1 MNNKIVSVEP
11 LSIADEIGLAPG
23 DEIIAVNGNKIED
36 ELDLRFLCSAEYL
49 EIEVIIGGE
58 HEIIEID
65 NPERE
70 DLGVT
75 FESALFGNAKHCSN
89 KCIFCFIDQLPPN
102 MRESLYF
109 KDDDS
114 RLSFLTGNY
123 VTLTNAKDADL
134 DKIIKMHMEPI
145 NVSVHTTDPKLR
157 VFMLKN
163 PKAARINE
171 QMKKLADGGIHMN
184 CQIVLVRD
192 INDGENLI
200 KTVRDLSNLYPY
212 VTSVS
217 AVPMGM
223 TKFRDGLFKAKSYDK
238 KSSQKV
244 ISDIFALQQ
253 DMLAKISTRFIY
265 IADEFF
271 LMAEHPMPGDD
282 EYEGYYQIEN
292 GVGLIRSFET
302 DFCEAMK
309 TPPPKHVSVDLITGL
324 AAYDEIKKLAQKACL
339 MYNNVNI
346 RVHGVRNDFFGEKIT
361 VAGLVTGGD
370 IIKQLS
376 GKIESGI
383 AVIPN
388 VMLRSG
394 TDIFLDDLTVSDV
407 ERGLNAKIIVTDGT
421 GDDLWNT
428 IINSEEK
435 E

>member
-1 MNNKIVSVEP
+1 M
-11 LSIADEIGLAPG
+11 SIADEIGLSPG
-23 DEIIAVNGNKIED
+23 DEILAINGSRIED
-36 ELDLRFLCSAEYL
+36 ELDLRFLCTAEYL
-49 EIEVIIGGE
+49 EIEAVIGGE

-70 DLGVT
+70 DLGVA

-102 MRESLYF
+102 MRKSLYF

-123 VTLTNAKDADL
+123 VTLTNAKESDI

-145 NVSVHTTDPKLR
+145 NVSVHTTNPSLR

-163 PKAARINE
+163 PKAAKITR

-184 CQIVLVRD
+184 CQIVLVRG
-192 INDGENLI
+192 INDGDELK
-200 KTVRDLSNLYPY
+200 KTVRDLSELHPY

-223 TKFRDGLFKAKSYDK
+223 TKFRKGLFEAKSYDK
-238 KSSQKV
+238 ESSQQV
-244 ISDIFALQQ
+244 ISDIFSLQNE
-253 DMLAKISTRFIY
+253 MLNKIGTRFIY

-271 LMAEHPMPGDD
+271 LMAEHPIPSDE
-282 EYEGYYQIEN
+282 EYEDYCQIEN
-292 GVGLIRSFET
+292 GVGLMRSFET
-302 DFCEAMK
+302 EFCDAMK
-309 TPPPKHVSVDLITGL
+309 HPPENDVSVDIITGL
-324 AAYDEIKKLAQKACL
+324 AAYDEIKRLAKKACL
-339 MYNNVNI
+339 MYNNVRIN
-346 RVHGVRNDFFGEKIT
+346 VHGVRNDFFGEKIT

-376 GKIESGI
+376 GKTSGNKTI
-383 AVIPN
+383 IPD

-394 TDIFLDDLTVSDV
+394 TDIFLDDLTVSDI
-407 ERGLNAKIIVTDGT
+407 EHALNTKILVTDSSGA
-421 GDDLWNT
+421 GLWDT
-428 IINSEEK
+428 IIHSEDK
-435 E
+435 K

>member
-1 MNNKIVSVEP
+1 
-11 LSIADEIGLAPG
+11 
-23 DEIIAVNGNKIED
+23 
-36 ELDLRFLCSAEYL
+36 
-49 EIEVIIGGE
+49 
-58 HEIIEID
+58 
-65 NPERE
+65 
-70 DLGVT
+70 
-75 FESALFGNAKHCSN
+75 
-89 KCIFCFIDQLPPN
+89 
-102 MRESLYF
+102 
-109 KDDDS
+109 
-114 RLSFLTGNY
+114 
-123 VTLTNAKDADL
+123 
-134 DKIIKMHMEPI
+134 
-145 NVSVHTTDPKLR
+145 
-157 VFMLKN
+157 
-163 PKAARINE
+163 
-171 QMKKLADGGIHMN
+171 
-184 CQIVLVRD
+184 
-192 INDGENLI
+192 
-200 KTVRDLSNLYPY
+200 
-212 VTSVS
+212 
-217 AVPMGM
+217 MGM

-238 KSSQKV
+238 NSSQKV

-271 LMAEHPMPGDD
+271 LMAEHQIPDDD

-324 AAYDEIKKLAQKACL
+324 AAYDGIKKLAQKACL

-383 AVIPN
+383 AVIPS

>member
-23 DEIIAVNGNKIED
+23 DEIIAVNGNIIED

-223 TKFRDGLFKAKSYDK
+223 TKFRDGLFKAKNYDK

>member
-23 DEIIAVNGNKIED
+23 DEIIAVNGNIIED

-223 TKFRDGLFKAKSYDK
+223 TKFRDGLFKAKNYDK

-383 AVIPN
+383 AVIPG